1 MKKSIS
7 TDPTKANIN
16 AILNILTETPQK
28 LNHFAKSFNT
38 EAALLPLAEGERSFI
53 QDIAHLINCEALSS
67 QAICLALMLKEPL
80 LHDIHAERDWGK
92 LLRYELLEVSDLLA
106 YFKFRRAVLLR
117 ILNSLS
123 DEQWLRVVRGE
134 NKARKESVYWQ
145 ARGLALHELDHLTD
159 LEKKLAQG

>member
-7 TDPTKANIN
+7 TQPTKANIN
-16 AILNILTETPQK
+16 AILNILSETPQK
-28 LNHFAKSFNT
+28 LNHFAKSIT
-38 EAALLPLAEGERSFI
+38 AEATQIPLGEGERSFI
-53 QDIAHLINCEALSS
+53 QDIAHLINCEALAS
-67 QAICLALMLKEPL
+67 QAIYLALMLKEPL
-80 LHDIHAERDWGK
+80 LHNIHAEHDWGK
-92 LLRYELLEVSDLLA
+92 LLRYDFLEVADLLA
-106 YFKFRRAVLLR
+106 YFNFRRTVLLR

-123 DEQWLRVVRGE
+123 DEQWLRVVREE